1 MANMVSVNV
10 NCPICKKSLM
20 DNKNLLLEKPS
31 IKLKIKTKDGLG
43 WIRLCSIYGSY
54 EHESDI
60 SISDDEIVEFSC
72 PHCNQVLNTPE
83 LCDKCSAPM
92 VSFLL
97 DKGGKVAICSRK
109 GCVKHYVAFEEI
121 GLLLKK
127 FFDEFGF

>member
-1 MANMVSVNV
+1 MVSVSV
-10 NCPICKKSLM
+10 ICPFCKKSLM
-20 DNKNLLLEKPS
+20 DKNYLLLEKPS
-31 IKLKIKTKDGLG
+31 VKLKIKTKDASG

-72 PHCNQVLNTPE
+72 PHCNQILNTTE
-83 LCDKCSAPM
+83 LCDKCNAPM
-92 VSFLL
+92 VGFLL

-109 GCVKHYVAFEEI
+109 GCSKHYVAFEEI
-121 GLLLKK
+121 GIMLKK